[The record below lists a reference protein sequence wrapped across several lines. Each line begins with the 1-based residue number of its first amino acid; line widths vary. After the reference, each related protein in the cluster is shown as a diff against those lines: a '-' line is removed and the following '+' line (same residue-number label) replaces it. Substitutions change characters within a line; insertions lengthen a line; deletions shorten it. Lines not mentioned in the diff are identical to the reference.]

1 MEKQLHR
8 LMHISNYFNTV
19 ETIEAAECVKKATKL
34 DKVFFTNSGAESTE
48 GALKL
53 ARKYYYQKHGKAD
66 SEIISLNHSFHGRTT
81 GSVKLTGNAHY
92 QEAFGPLIEGVN
104 MLILII

>member
-1 MEKQLHR
+1 ML
-8 LMHISNYFNTV
+8 
-19 ETIEAAECVKKATKL
+19 KKL
-34 DKVFFTNSGAESTE
+34 
-48 GALKL
+48 L

-92 QEAFGPLIEGVN
+92 QEAFGPLIEGVKYASIN
-104 MLILII
+104 DLESVKALISEKTAAIIVEPVQKNS

>member
-1 MEKQLHR
+1 
-8 LMHISNYFNTV
+8 MHISNYFNTV

-53 ARKYYYQKHGKAD
+53 ARKYYYQNMEKRIVK
-66 SEIISLNHSFHGRTT
+66 SF
-81 GSVKLTGNAHY
+81 
-92 QEAFGPLIEGVN
+92 P
-104 MLILII
+104 

>member
-8 LMHISNYFNTV
+8 LMHISNYFKTV

-53 ARKYYYQKHGKAD
+53 ARNTIIKNMGKL
-66 SEIISLNHSFHGRTT
+66 I
-81 GSVKLTGNAHY
+81 VKL
-92 QEAFGPLIEGVN
+92 FP
-104 MLILII
+104 